1 MVVSSSRSAAAWA
14 KSCPPTAARS
24 SGLRRARPRAQLR
37 QSGPSPQT
45 SAAPAE
51 RRAPTPETWRW
62 ARDGRRRR
70 ERERGGE
77 REQRGEPQN
86 CDRQVIEC
94 LLKRPS
100 SASEVDRRRGELER
114 ADVGDAAL
122 AVPADLA
129 EASASLSR
137 RTRAAA
143 AGGSYDLAVVR
154 AVGAAAVGA
163 ALAGVAQ
170 LTASN
175 KISDITTARARPPA
189 GIARVRGRR
198 ARRAVRVG
206 PELGGAR
213 RATIVARKRH
223 RQHRRARRRPR
234 RRRRALRADRRVLAR
249 RVRDHRCA
257 RARVRRRRRRFSLQ
271 LVERA
276 RLALLSSEA
285 LAAAGCIF
293 DAECDAG
300 WRLPLAALKLV
311 LYAAATADSET
322 HAYFLGAQ
330 LELAWALLE
339 RPPPPPPPPPRR
351 GWPGA
356 LRRWWRA
363 RTGRCRPGKQEI

>member
-1 MVVSSSRSAAAWA
+1 MSDW
-14 KSCPPTAARS
+14 
-24 SGLRRARPRAQLR
+24 
-37 QSGPSPQT
+37 T
-45 SAAPAE
+45 S
-51 RRAPTPETWRW
+51 
-62 ARDGRRRR
+62 
-70 ERERGGE
+70 
-77 REQRGEPQN
+77 
-86 CDRQVIEC
+86 
-94 LLKRPS
+94 
-100 SASEVDRRRGELER
+100 
-114 ADVGDAAL
+114 AL

-143 AGGSYDLAVVR
+143 AGGSYDLAVVC
-154 AVGAAAVGA
+154 AVGAAACSLDASAITAARALACAGGA
-163 ALAGVAQ
+163 AY
-170 LTASN
+170 
-175 KISDITTARARPPA
+175 
-189 GIARVRGRR
+189 
-198 ARRAVRVG
+198 
-206 PELGGAR
+206 
-213 RATIVARKRH
+213 
-223 RQHRRARRRPR
+223 
-234 RRRRALRADRRVLAR
+234 
-249 RVRDHRCA
+249 
-257 RARVRRRRRRFSLQ
+257 FSLQ

-330 LELAWALLE
+330 LELAWALLD

-363 RTGRCRPGKQEI
+363 RTGRSGFGKEEI

>member
-1 MVVSSSRSAAAWA
+1 MSDW
-14 KSCPPTAARS
+14 
-24 SGLRRARPRAQLR
+24 
-37 QSGPSPQT
+37 T
-45 SAAPAE
+45 S
-51 RRAPTPETWRW
+51 
-62 ARDGRRRR
+62 
-70 ERERGGE
+70 
-77 REQRGEPQN
+77 
-86 CDRQVIEC
+86 
-94 LLKRPS
+94 
-100 SASEVDRRRGELER
+100 
-114 ADVGDAAL
+114 AL

-143 AGGSYDLAVVR
+143 AGGSYDLAVVC

-170 LTASN
+170 LTT
-175 KISDITTARARPPA
+175 SDSTTAAA
-189 GIARVRGRR
+189 A
-198 ARRAVRVG
+198 A
-206 PELGGAR
+206 
-213 RATIVARKRH
+213 
-223 RQHRRARRRPR
+223 
-234 RRRRALRADRRVLAR
+234 
-249 RVRDHRCA
+249 VRDHRQESLACAADVLGVPFAWGLSSAVHGAPRLLLENGTASTAARVAGRAVADGLFIPVDECALDESLTAA
-257 RARVRRRRRRFSLQ
+257 RALACAGGAAYFALQ

-330 LELAWALLE
+330 LELAWALLD

-363 RTGRCRPGKQEI
+363 RTGRSGFGKEEI

>member
-1 MVVSSSRSAAAWA
+1 MSDW
-14 KSCPPTAARS
+14 
-24 SGLRRARPRAQLR
+24 
-37 QSGPSPQT
+37 T
-45 SAAPAE
+45 S
-51 RRAPTPETWRW
+51 
-62 ARDGRRRR
+62 
-70 ERERGGE
+70 
-77 REQRGEPQN
+77 
-86 CDRQVIEC
+86 
-94 LLKRPS
+94 
-100 SASEVDRRRGELER
+100 
-114 ADVGDAAL
+114 AL

-143 AGGSYDLAVVR
+143 AGGSYDLAVVC

-175 KISDITTARARPPA
+175 KISDITTA
-189 GIARVRGRR
+189 
-198 ARRAVRVG
+198 
-206 PELGGAR
+206 
-213 RATIVARKRH
+213 
-223 RQHRRARRRPR
+223 
-234 RRRRALRADRRVLAR
+234 
-249 RVRDHRCA
+249 VRDHRQESLACAADVLGVPFAWGLSSAVHGAPRLWLENGTASTAARVAGRAVADGLFVPIDECSLDASAITAA
-257 RARVRRRRRRFSLQ
+257 RALACAGGAAYFSLQ

-330 LELAWALLE
+330 LELAWALLD
-339 RPPPPPPPPPRR
+339 RPPPPPPPPPPRR

-363 RTGRCRPGKQEI
+363 RTGRSGFGKEEI